1 MKHLK
6 LNLKLFVFIVA
17 FVFCIENVAAQEV
30 NEKSSFSINAVGL
43 SLGWY
48 NPSLDYW
55 KEKSEF
61 TDAGFGGAVHVR
73 GFLDIRILK
82 NLHGQV
88 GIGYWQSSV
97 EEDLQGFG
105 NTKLLITG
113 IPVSIDFQYYLEPL
127 KFSIITPYIGAGGEF
142 SFIQHKLNFEE
153 KENPDPETGS
163 TFLGN
168 GAVGIEARLSENFTM
183 GLDFKYKLGNY
194 NQEFRTEVTDPE
206 NPALPIYEIVDE
218 KISLNG
224 PYIGISFKY
233 LI

>member
-1 MKHLK
+1 MKHIK
-6 LNLKLFVFIVA
+6 FNLKLLAFIVA
-17 FVFCIENVAAQEV
+17 IVFCIENIVAQEA

-55 KEKSEF
+55 KENSEF
-61 TDAGFGGAVHVR
+61 KDADFGGAIHVR
-73 GFLDIRILK
+73 GFLDLRIVK

-113 IPVSIDFQYYLEPL
+113 IPVSIDFQYYIEPL

-183 GLDFKYKLGNY
+183 DLDFRYKLGNY
-194 NQEFRTEVTDPE
+194 NQEFRTEITDPE
-206 NPALPIYEIVDE
+206 NPEQPIYEIVDE

-233 LI
+233 LF